1 MTSNQDSIQTMK
13 AKLQDNLLSSTI
25 IANRTIANYRLV
37 EIRGTGGMA
46 NIYKAIQLSLD
57 RPVAL
62 KIMHPHFHTNEA
74 FIARFEK
81 EAKRAAMLQHENI
94 VSIIDYGCDNG
105 EYYIAM
111 EYIDGTNLSD
121 IIRKQRKMPLEVAL
135 HVCHQVAE
143 GLKYAH
149 NMGLVHRDIKP
160 GNIMLSYDGRV
171 MITDFGIAK
180 ATGDLSITSTGQVI
194 GSPSYMAPEQAAG
207 RPTDHR
213 SDLFSLGII
222 FYEILAGEK
231 PFNGDTYQSLI
242 ASIMSNYPASLQD
255 YRIDVTREIDELVQR
270 ALVKVTE
277 SRYQSA
283 EEFSEAILAQLSK
296 FKLQSTRK
304 MMAEY
309 LKNPVRTTER
319 LRADKVSDHME
330 SALYFLAVG
339 EGKLAEAKREFLDV
353 LRFDKSNKEAKK
365 YLSKIEAQL
374 PAERTQARSRENQL
388 SLGASY
394 AITIA
399 AIIILS
405 LIVFSLIPESNDQL
419 NSSKLEVVDP
429 LGAKP
434 EPNIVIGYQP
444 FPDHRGAS
452 AKDGK
457 SSTDNNSS
465 VAGPANQGNQTSDF
479 ISRQQRGS
487 SIEQKVRVY
496 DYPNQNIIRF
506 ATLKVVTNIPSKI
519 KIDYDN
525 YSWANGPQIKLI
537 PGRHLIEA
545 SADGYKAQYK
555 RVFLRTGQADTIRF
569 DLATKKSRQ

>member
-1 MTSNQDSIQTMK
+1 MNHFGDIAEIKGMIESRDNIQSSK
-13 AKLQDNLLSSTI
+13 AQFQENSQTSTI
-25 IANRTIANYRLV
+25 ISNRTIANYRLV

-74 FIARFEK
+74 FITRFEK

-111 EYIDGTNLSD
+111 EYIDGTNLNE

-149 NMGLVHRDIKP
+149 GMGLVHRDIKP

-180 ATGDLSITSTGQVI
+180 ATGDSTITSAGQVI
-194 GSPSYMAPEQAAG
+194 GSPSYMSPEQAAG

-222 FYEILAGEK
+222 LYEIIAGEK
-231 PFNGDTYQSLI
+231 PFNGETYQSLI
-242 ASIMSNYPASLQD
+242 TSIMSDYPTASQEFRL
-255 YRIDVTREIDELVQR
+255 DVTREIDELVQR
-270 ALVKVTE
+270 ALIKVAD

-283 EEFSEAILAQLSK
+283 EEFSEAVMAQLSK
-296 FKLQSTRK
+296 FKVQSPRK

-309 LKNPVRTTER
+309 LKNPARTTEK
-319 LRADKVSDHME
+319 LRADKISDHME

-339 EGKLAEAKREFLDV
+339 QGKLAEAKREFLDV
-353 LRFDKSNKEAKK
+353 LRFDRNNKEAKK
-365 YLSKIEAQL
+365 YLSKLEAQL
-374 PAERTQARSRENQL
+374 PTEKTRAKLGDFRLN
-388 SLGASY
+388 LGASY
-394 AITIA
+394 ALVVV
-399 AIIILS
+399 IIIMLS
-405 LIVFSLIPESNDQL
+405 LVVFSLLPQGIDRPVDSIV
-419 NSSKLEVVDP
+419 EVVNP
-429 LGAKP
+429 NGEKP
-434 EPNIVIGYQP
+434 QPNIVIGPTSILGQ
-444 FPDHRGAS
+444 DQS
-452 AKDGK
+452 LESDMLAKD
-457 SSTDNNSS
+457 
-465 VAGPANQGNQTSDF
+465 VAGSGAGDF
-479 ISRQQRGS
+479 GRSLQAPSAGHRIL
-487 SIEQKVRVY
+487 VY
-496 DYPNQNIIRF
+496 DYPRQNIIRYGSV
-506 ATLKVVTNIPSKI
+506 KIVTNVPARI
-519 KIDYDN
+519 KIDNEN
-525 YSWANGPQIKLI
+525 YSWSNGPLIKVL

-545 SADGYKAQYK
+545 SADGHKSVV
-555 RVFLRTGQADTIRF
+555 RRIFLKTGQADTIRM
-569 DLATKKSRQ
+569 DLEPKK